1 VIRNDCDRDHHAENN
16 PMIEL
21 RTLGGTQILQRGSP
35 ARTFRLQPKRLAVLA
50 YLAAARP
57 RGMHRRDS
65 LLVMFWPD
73 DDEQRARNA
82 LSQTVHAIRRD
93 VGPQVLSTQGHEL
106 IGIDPDALSC
116 DAVQFE
122 ELLDRADLEDGL
134 RLYHGE
140 FLRGLAIGDATG
152 FDRWQEGEAWRLQ
165 RRAWKAAEALADA
178 AESGGNMIAALRWLE
193 QAVELLPTDE
203 VLLRRL
209 LTLTDSL
216 GDRAGALRAHERF
229 SALLREEYGVD
240 PSPETDA
247 LVKEI
252 RGRRTPLPK
261 PTPVSQARSEIRSI
275 AVLPLQNLTGRAEDE
290 YFADGMTEMLTTELS
305 GIGAIRVVSR
315 QSVRAFKGSDR
326 PLRDVTELLGV
337 DAVLEGSVLRAGDRI
352 RVVVQLVRVEP
363 EEHLWADAYDRDMRD
378 VFAMYSEISQAVSME
393 VAAKLT
399 GAEQR
404 RLIERGRRAVDPV
417 AYDRFLRGVAL
428 FEQSQF
434 PEALEQFHAAVNLEP
449 DFAEAHA
456 CTAAALGRV
465 AMIAGP
471 QLADPMRGE
480 VELALEQGPDL
491 EWAHAVLGS
500 WHMLFTYDWQ
510 AAETAFQRAMQAK
523 RRDPRAHP
531 EYGLF
536 LVGQC
541 RFGEASALAAEWL
554 DLDPGVGAQFAIGWI
569 QHKRRQ
575 FEASTEQ
582 LEFVIDHW
590 PGFAFAPFWLAAD
603 YALLGRSTEAIDIA
617 RRALDAAPWHSI
629 GRGYAGA
636 VFGAAGAHD
645 EAREILHSFEAIGR
659 EGGHVDPF
667 NLALVHAGLGD
678 NGDALT
684 YLEQCAAAGSVQNWI
699 MAPEPFFDGLRQEPR
714 FREVL
719 RRLDLPNWTPP
730 DSAESSHFG

>member
-1 VIRNDCDRDHHAENN
+1 
-16 PMIEL
+16 MIEL
-21 RTLGGTQILQRGSP
+21 RTLGATQVLGPGSP
-35 ARTFRLQPKRLAVLA
+35 HRTFHLQPKRLAVLT

-73 DDEQRARNA
+73 ENEQRARNA

-93 VGPQVLSTQGHEL
+93 IGQQVLLTQGHEL
-106 IGIDPDALSC
+106 IGVDPASLSC
-116 DAVQFE
+116 DAVEFE
-122 ELLDRADLEDGL
+122 ERLDRDELEEALLLYRGAFLQGL
-134 RLYHGE
+134 T
-140 FLRGLAIGDATG
+140 IGDAMG

-178 AESGGNMIAALRWLE
+178 AEADGNMIAALHWLE

-209 LTLTDSL
+209 LTLTDSM

-240 PSPETDA
+240 PSPETQA
-247 LVKEI
+247 LVVEI
-252 RGRRTPLPK
+252 RGRRSPLPK
-261 PTPVSQARSEIRSI
+261 PAPQSPVRKAIRSV
-275 AVLPLQNLTGRAEDE
+275 AVLPLENLTGRAEDE

-305 GIGAIRVVSR
+305 GISALRVVSR
-315 QSVRAFKGSDR
+315 QSVRAFKGSDW
-326 PLRDVTELLGV
+326 PLRDVTDLLGV

-352 RVVVQLVRVEP
+352 RVVVQLVRVAP
-363 EEHLWADAYDRDMRD
+363 EEHLWAEAYDREMRD
-378 VFAMYSEISQAVSME
+378 VFAMYSEISRAVSME

-399 GAEQR
+399 GEEQR
-404 RLIERGRRAVDPV
+404 LMTQRAHRSVHPV

-428 FEQSQF
+428 FDQSQF
-434 PEALEQFHAAVNLEP
+434 PEAVKQYGKAIELDP

-456 CTAAALGRV
+456 WMAAALGRI
-465 AMIAGP
+465 AHLAGP
-471 QLADPMRGE
+471 QLAEPMRRE

-491 EWAHAVLGS
+491 QWSHAVLGS
-500 WHMLFTYDWQ
+500 WIMLFTYDWP
-510 AAETAFQRAMQAK
+510 AAEAAFQRAMAAK

-541 RFGEASALAAEWL
+541 RFDESLALAAEWL
-554 DLDPGVGAQFAIGWI
+554 DLDRGVGSQFAIGWI
-569 QHKRRQ
+569 QHKRRE
-575 FEASTEQ
+575 FEASAEQ

-590 PGFAFAPFWLAAD
+590 PGFAFAPFWQAAN
-603 YALLGRSTEAIDIA
+603 YAFLGRSEEAVKLA
-617 RRALDAAPWHSI
+617 HRALTAAPWHSI

-636 VFGAAGAHD
+636 VFGAAGASD
-645 EAREILHSFEAIGR
+645 EARAVLRNFEAIGR

-667 NLALVHAGLGD
+667 NLALVHAGLGE
-678 NGDALT
+678 NAEVLT
-684 YLEQCAAAGSVQNWI
+684 QLERCATDGSVQNWI

-719 RRLDLPNWTPP
+719 RRLNLPEWTPP
-730 DSAESSHFG
+730 VGR

>member
-1 VIRNDCDRDHHAENN
+1 
-16 PMIEL
+16 MIEL
-21 RTLGGTQILQRGSP
+21 RTLGVTQVLQRGAPDRS
-35 ARTFRLQPKRLAVLA
+35 FHLQPKRLAVLA

-73 DDEQRARNA
+73 ENEQRARNA

-93 VGPQVLSTQGHEL
+93 IGQQVLLTQGHEL
-106 IGIDPDALSC
+106 IGVDPAGLSC
-116 DAVQFE
+116 DAVAFE
-122 ELLDRADLEDGL
+122 ARLDQNELEEAL
-134 RLYHGE
+134 RLYRGE
-140 FLRGLAIGDATG
+140 FLRGLAIGDAMG
-152 FDRWQEGEAWRLQ
+152 FDRWQESEAWRLQ
-165 RRAWKAAEALADA
+165 RRAWKAAATLADA
-178 AESGGNMIAALRWLE
+178 AEGNGNMIAALHWLE

-209 LTLTDSL
+209 LALTDSM

-229 SALLREEYGVD
+229 AVLLREDYGVD
-240 PSPETDA
+240 PSPETQA
-247 LVKEI
+247 LMEEI
-252 RGRRTPLPK
+252 RGRRSPLPK
-261 PTPVSQARSEIRSI
+261 PAPLSPVRSAIRSI
-275 AVLPLQNLTGRAEDE
+275 AVLPLENLTGRAEDE

-305 GIGAIRVVSR
+305 GIGALRVVSR

-326 PLRDVTELLGV
+326 PLRDVTDLLGV

-363 EEHLWADAYDRDMRD
+363 EEHLWADAYDREMRD
-378 VFAMYSEISQAVSME
+378 VFAMYSEISRAVSME

-399 GAEQR
+399 GEEQR
-404 RLIERGRRAVDPV
+404 RMIQRGRRSVDPV

-428 FEQSQF
+428 FEQNQF
-434 PEALEQFHAAVNLEP
+434 PEALEQFHAAVELEP

-465 AMIAGP
+465 AMVAGP
-471 QLADPMRGE
+471 QLADPMRRE

-491 EWAHAVLGS
+491 QWAHAVLGS
-500 WHMLFTYDWQ
+500 WLMLFTYDWQ
-510 AAETAFQRAMQAK
+510 AAEAAFQRAMQAK

-541 RFGEASALAAEWL
+541 RFDEASALAAEWL

-569 QHKRRQ
+569 QHKRRE

-590 PGFAFAPFWLAAD
+590 PGFAYAPFWLAGN
-603 YALLGRSTEAIDIA
+603 YAFLGRSEQAVKLA
-617 RRALDAAPWHSI
+617 HRALDAAPWHSI

-636 VFGAAGAHD
+636 VFGAAGAPD
-645 EAREILHSFEAIGR
+645 DARAILRSFEAIGR

-667 NLALVHAGLGD
+667 NLALVHAGLGE
-678 NGDALT
+678 NEEALGH
-684 YLEQCAAAGSVQNWI
+684 LERCASDGSVQNWI
-699 MAPEPFFDGLRQEPR
+699 MAPEPFFDGLRQELR
-714 FREVL
+714 FRDVL
-719 RRLDLPNWTPP
+719 RRLNLPEWTPP
-730 DSAESSHFG
+730 TNV